1 MYKSIIKKSSIYSF
15 IITLLGCL
23 VNLISIKIFNI
34 VPPLALTIPGGD
46 CIDYIG
52 FGIDALKVFPLTDDP
67 SSISVQQ
74 IYVSFN
80 IMSFISSFI
89 ILFLIFLIILIIK
102 NKLINKKINN

>member
-23 VNLISIKIFNI
+23 INLVSIKIFNI
-34 VPPLALTIPGGD
+34 VPPLAVTIPGGD

-52 FGIDALKVFPLTDDP
+52 FGIDALKVFPLTDG
-67 SSISVQQ
+67 SSINVQP
-74 IYVSFN
+74 IDVSFS
-80 IMSFISSFI
+80 IISFISSFI

>member
-15 IITLLGCL
+15 IITLLGCFINL
-23 VNLISIKIFNI
+23 VSIKIFNI

-52 FGIDALKVFPLTDDP
+52 FGIDALKVFPLTDG
-67 SSISVQQ
+67 SSISVQP
-74 IYVSFN
+74 IDVSFS
-80 IMSFISSFI
+80 IISFISSFI

-102 NKLINKKINN
+102 NKLINKKNK

>member
-23 VNLISIKIFNI
+23 INLVSIKIFNI

-52 FGIDALKVFPLTDDP
+52 FGIDALKVFPLTDG
-67 SSISVQQ
+67 SSISVQP
-74 IYVSFN
+74 IDVSFS
-80 IMSFISSFI
+80 IISFISSFI

-102 NKLINKKINN
+102 NKLINK